1 MSPKSA
7 VRSIKPVPGR
17 AQNRV
22 KIPHFGPKIS
32 RTLHQTGPGEGPF
45 WALPRPLFGQKSSL
59 YQGKC
64 SNLDPYFGPP
74 IDKLAQNR
82 PISRPH
88 SEAIF
93 TYTVVQTGQIP
104 APKWAQNRGVFVYTP
119 KSGPRP
125 GLGRPRPIW
134 AIYPKSSLYQGIWAY
149 FRGIQALYG
158 PVYRL
163 YIGCIQGYTVYR
175 LYTGCSLHIRV
186 TCRMG
191 REYRLNTG
199 LYTGLQALYTGCI

>member
-1 MSPKSA
+1 MCNTPFRLLSGHFRPKIGVFQASPD
-7 VRSIKPVPGR
+7 PWPGPKM
-17 AQNRV
+17 A
-22 KIPHFGPKIS
+22 HFGPYFEPKIS

-64 SNLDPYFGPP
+64 SNLDPYFGPS

-119 KSGPRP
+119 KSRGRP
-125 GLGRPRPIW
+125 ALGRPRPI
-134 AIYPKSSLYQGIWAY
+134 
-149 FRGIQALYG
+149 
-158 PVYRL
+158 
-163 YIGCIQGYTVYR
+163 
-175 LYTGCSLHIRV
+175 
-186 TCRMG
+186 
-191 REYRLNTG
+191 
-199 LYTGLQALYTGCI
+199 

>member
-1 MSPKSA
+1 MCRTQNQACIRGFGPKKAIFRAPRTPGQAPKWPILGPILGPKSA

-64 SNLDPYFGPP
+64 SNLDPYFGPS

-93 TYTVVQTGQIP
+93 TYTVVQTGQIQ

-119 KSGPRP
+119 KSRGRP
-125 GLGRPRPIW
+125 ALGRPRPI
-134 AIYPKSSLYQGIWAY
+134 
-149 FRGIQALYG
+149 
-158 PVYRL
+158 
-163 YIGCIQGYTVYR
+163 
-175 LYTGCSLHIRV
+175 
-186 TCRMG
+186 
-191 REYRLNTG
+191 
-199 LYTGLQALYTGCI
+199 